1 MPRFFAFLA
10 KNYDPSNVDQGMFAM
25 HVAAPHAVPLIA
37 TSEID
42 PRYGTATVDGKPVS
56 KGQCVKFDFSPLPFY
71 FVPVGEVAREF
82 GKTYTVKLIG
92 FRSKKGKK
100 FASCTFRVRTAERGT
115 DDGKHRKNEGVA
127 KEVSDRKSVV

>member
-37 TSEID
+37 TSEVD
-42 PRYGTATVDGKPVS
+42 LRFGTATVDGKPVS
-56 KGQCVKFDFSPLPFY
+56 KGKCVRFDFSPLPFY

-82 GKTYTVKLIG
+82 GKTYTVKLIV
-92 FRSKKGKK
+92 
-100 FASCTFRVRTAERGT
+100 FAAKRV
-115 DDGKHRKNEGVA
+115 
-127 KEVSDRKSVV
+127 KSLHHALSA